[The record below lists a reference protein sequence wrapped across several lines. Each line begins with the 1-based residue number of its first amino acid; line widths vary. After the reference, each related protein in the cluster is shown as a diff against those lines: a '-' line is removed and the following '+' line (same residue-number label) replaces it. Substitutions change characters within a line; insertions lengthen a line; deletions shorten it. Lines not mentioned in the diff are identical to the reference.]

1 MKLTPYVGKTP
12 RWHVGNSLLD
22 TESRMPRPLALTV
35 LCLVGWL
42 AIAVSAGRIATQ
54 WEVFS
59 QLPAAHVIGAPLALA
74 IPATSLVGYWVMRR
88 WGLWLILLGTLAR
101 VAVGSVG
108 ALPLRPADLIWPGVI
123 VLFGLA
129 YFRRLK

>member
-1 MKLTPYVGKTP
+1 VESTPYVGKTA
-12 RWHVGNSLLD
+12 RWQVSNPLLE
-22 TESRMPRPLALTV
+22 TEGKMPRPLALTV
-35 LCLVGWL
+35 LCIVGWL
-42 AIAVSAGRIATQ
+42 AISVAAGRILVQ

-59 QLPAAHVIGAPLALA
+59 ELPAAHVIGAPLALA
-74 IPATSLVGYWVMRR
+74 IPAASLLGYWVMRR

-101 VAVGSVG
+101 VGAGIVGVL
-108 ALPLRPADLIWPGVI
+108 ALRPADLIWPGVI